1 MIGIKN
7 NISVK
12 SFYRFVEFASKI
24 CGSKLPHE
32 RYKQIALDLYEAQ
45 SEEEINVKR
54 LSNAFLNVINNS
66 KQTMSVE
73 LLNNIYFL
81 LTNSFLDEFIANRIL
96 KSYYMNLN
104 KDLLNR
110 AVYLHNYII
119 NLEIK
124 RRIEFA
130 LLLTNYLMIKEGRGI
145 LVPFGSLVDE
155 YLLNNRLEDEL
166 KQLLLFKQMETS
178 NEGEQLSKKLSLN
191 EIIELIKPHLEYI
204 RSVLKVKTLCLYG
217 SVVKGITNDSSD
229 IDFLVEFDDG
239 LIDYEIGEFHNK
251 LIKYLKEVLNNKVDL
266 LIFNHALTRLDIQEM
281 NNVIVLI
288 NSEEKWYD

>member
-12 SFYRFVEFASKI
+12 SFYRFVEFVSKI

-54 LSNAFLNVINNS
+54 LSNAFLYLINNS

-204 RSVLKVKTLCLYG
+204 RSVFKVKTLCLYG

-288 NSEEKWYD
+288 NSEEEWYD